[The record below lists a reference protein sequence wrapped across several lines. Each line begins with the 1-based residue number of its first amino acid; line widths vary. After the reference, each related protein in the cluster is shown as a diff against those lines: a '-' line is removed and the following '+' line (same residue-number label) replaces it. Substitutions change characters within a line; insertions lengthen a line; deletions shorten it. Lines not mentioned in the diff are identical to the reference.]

1 MKLSSTSLLEL
12 ALGRWL
18 VDYWSQSPT
27 FSSTELR
34 EKLVQA
40 VSSTMLT
47 VASDGIR
54 ASGDDDDDDGGEEYA
69 PGVEGS
75 SAASN
80 GEGSKSP
87 PPPPPP
93 PPPPSAAAE
102 SLTGWLKGRA
112 SEVRKDGGTYRMEIC
127 ACFFIV
133 LFTAHVDAL

>member
-18 VDYWSQSPT
+18 VDYWSQPPT

-47 VASDGIR
+47 VASGGIR

-87 PPPPPP
+87 PPPPP
-93 PPPPSAAAE
+93 SAAAE

-127 ACFFIV
+127 AFFYCA
-133 LFTAHVDAL
+133 FYGSR